1 VKRSRGQIV
10 LAAVAAI
17 ILVLLIRSGIER
29 RREASREG
37 ESVGSHRAASRVSQK
52 DGMSIITIDR
62 ATGAMSGI
70 AVAPLAPGVHQ
81 EERGVY
87 GRVLGPQA
95 LILLRDGHA
104 SAGEEAEKA
113 RLDLNASRKVYE
125 QTKKL
130 RDERGHTGD
139 RDLAAAEKRW
149 RADEARA
156 RAIDERLKE
165 VEREAR
171 AQLGD
176 GLVSWLCENPRRLD
190 RLIERKDLLIQVAIP
205 AGGTSSPPQGPA
217 RIKTLNDT
225 VISAEPISTAPLI
238 NPGEGTRSYF
248 YVAPAGSTGASPGA
262 MLPVRLPSGPE
273 ARGVIIPES
282 AVVWYEGRAW
292 VYVQKDSE
300 HFSRREIRVETPVP
314 GGWFVKDGFAPGEI
328 VVVNGAQLL
337 LSDEFLSQYQLI
349 EIAE

>member
-1 VKRSRGQIV
+1 VKLARSQKL
-10 LAAVAAI
+10 LAAVAAV
-17 ILVLLIRSGIER
+17 ILLLLVRSGIER

-62 ATGAMSGI
+62 ATGARSGI
-70 AVAPLAPGVHQ
+70 AVAPLAPGVHR
-81 EERGVY
+81 EECGVY
-87 GRVLGPQA
+87 GRVLGPPP
-95 LILLRDGHA
+95 LILLRDRHA
-104 SAGEEAEKA
+104 SAGEQAKKA
-113 RLDLNASRKVYE
+113 RLDLDASCKVYQ

-156 RAIDERLKE
+156 RAIDERLND

-176 GLVSWLCENPRRLD
+176 GLVSWVCDNPRRLD
-190 RLIERKDLLIQVAIP
+190 RLIEGNDLLIQVAIP
-205 AGGTSSPPQGPA
+205 ACGTPSPPQGPA

-225 VISAEPISTAPLI
+225 VISAELISPIPLI
-238 NPGEGTRSYF
+238 NPAEGTTSYF
-248 YVAPAGSTGASPGA
+248 YVAPEGSTVASPGM

-349 EIAE
+349 EIAI